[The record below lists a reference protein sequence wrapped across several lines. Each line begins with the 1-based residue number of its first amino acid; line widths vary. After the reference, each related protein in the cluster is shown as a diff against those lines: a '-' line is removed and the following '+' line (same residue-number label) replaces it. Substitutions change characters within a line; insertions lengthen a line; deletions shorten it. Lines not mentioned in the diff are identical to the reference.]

1 MLTQNWNL
9 RIRNSIRLINVFM
22 KLFLLLVLGF
32 FISQGYAQENVNPFD
47 VQVSVNPLEGRYQI
61 QASYAVPMSI
71 CSAFAFIT
79 DYEGMKKIPGI
90 LEVKVISR
98 VGNKVR
104 VYRIIEEQILF
115 FPIEMKSIMEY
126 TEVPNRLLNFEQIS
140 GDTKFYKGSWRL
152 ASDKNKTLFKYE
164 ALVEPN
170 SLIPSAVIEYF
181 MKNSIRGRFELMA
194 QRASQYGFTETLSCK

>member
-1 MLTQNWNL
+1 MLIKRT
-9 RIRNSIRLINVFM
+9 NSTIFIHLLMKIIFPLTLI
-22 KLFLLLVLGF
+22 LLT
-32 FISQGYAQENVNPFD
+32 SQAHTQENVNPFD
-47 VQVSVNPLEGRYQI
+47 VQVSVNPVDGRFQI
-61 QASYAVPMSI
+61 QASYIVPINI

-79 DYEGMKKIPGI
+79 DYEGMKSIPGI
-90 LEVKVISR
+90 LEVKVISK

-104 VYRIIEEQILF
+104 VQRVIEEQILF

-126 TEVPNRLLNFEQIS
+126 TEIPNRLLNFEQIS
-140 GDTKFYKGSWRL
+140 GDTKFYKGSWKL
-152 ASDKNKTLFKYE
+152 TPDKDKTFFKYE

-194 QRASQYGFTETLSCK
+194 RRANQYRVTEMLACK

>member
-1 MLTQNWNL
+1 MKWFCFLT
-9 RIRNSIRLINVFM
+9 
-22 KLFLLLVLGF
+22 LFLLIPQVN
-32 FISQGYAQENVNPFD
+32 AQENANPFD
-47 VQVSVNPLEGRYQI
+47 VQVSVNPVEGRYQI
-61 QASYAVPMSI
+61 QASYIVPINI

-79 DYEGMKKIPGI
+79 DYEGMKSVTGI

-98 VGNKVR
+98 AGNKVHVQR
-104 VYRIIEEQILF
+104 VIEEQILF

-140 GDTKFYKGSWRL
+140 GDTKFYKGSWKL
-152 ASDKNKTLFKYE
+152 TSDKNKTFFKYE

-194 QRASQYGFTETLSCK
+194 RRASQYRAAEMLACK